1 MSTKI
6 EKKIGIRL
14 NFSVVI
20 NYGAIGTKF
29 NAHY

>member
-6 EKKIGIRL
+6 EKRIGMGL
-14 NFSVVI
+14 NFSVMI